1 VLCVMCTLLV
11 KRVLLSV
18 GFFSARLY
26 FIFLVLGLGFIFLHW
41 GIHIPLEI
49 VLPMLA
55 WTIGFSWFLQ
65 KDLKPVSASH
75 ALAGDPYG
83 HPKIKWIA
91 SLVRCT
97 LIYSEPLVRK
107 PVWIG
112 RGAAWTAEHSNALH
126 DGREPAEALNC
137 APARQFGAKKVEMDP
152 RLLSRNGLALGS
164 PGSGKTQLLLL
175 LAEAAQER
183 GESVWLID
191 PKGSARLYQRLREGA
206 ARAGRPFFALIPQR
220 AEESVQY
227 DPLRHCLSGIDI
239 ATRLVS
245 LIPGDEQ
252 DVFKHFCWGVLV
264 TLTEAMFMLGERPSI
279 AALSAVLPEAGECLL
294 PRVEHYLEGT
304 VGHPYRGTSSGAFA
318 GERCERRKGTFLA
331 TKNALEALVKHDR
344 THYKKMIVPLRSVFE
359 LLCRGS
365 LGQVLGAERAYDSMP
380 LSLDVS
386 VARHQQ
392 ATVYIGL
399 DALVNPHIA
408 KAMASLI
415 LEDIAA
421 DASRGIAQCLTV
433 PPQLLLVDEAGEV
446 ACEALLQLLGKGREC
461 GVQTWFA
468 VQTLS
473 DLEWRLGGAAAA
485 RVAEGNAGAWFLFR
499 QLDAISRRESER
511 RLGTLPIA
519 RRSASLGTS
528 FMRRGGNHYE
538 SDSVSDGFT
547 RETVPR
553 IPEAVFS
560 CLEDLECFAHFPD
573 GSLFHLRL
581 PVSF

>member
-1 VLCVMCTLLV
+1 MV
-11 KRVLLSV
+11 
-18 GFFSARLY
+18 FFA
-26 FIFLVLGLGFIFLHW
+26 LGLAFTSLHW
-41 GIHIPLEI
+41 AIKIPLEI
-49 VLPMLA
+49 VLPMLV
-55 WTIGFSWFLQ
+55 WTMVFSLFLQ
-65 KDLKPVSASH
+65 KELKPVSAWH
-75 ALAGDPYG
+75 ALATDPNGHPNG
-83 HPKIKWIA
+83 HPKIKRI
-91 SLVRCT
+91 SFLPRIT
-97 LIYSEPLVRK
+97 LTYSEPLVRK

-112 RGAAWTAEHSNALH
+112 RGASWTAEHSHALH
-126 DGREPAEALNC
+126 DGREPAEALNFG
-137 APARQFGAKKVEMDP
+137 PARQSRAKKVEMDP

-175 LAEAAQER
+175 LAQAAQKR

-191 PKGSARLYQRLREGA
+191 PKGSAQLYQRLREGA
-206 ARAGRPFFALIPQR
+206 LRAGRPFFALIPQR

-227 DPLRHCLSGIDI
+227 DPLRNCLSGTDV

-252 DVFKHFCWGVLV
+252 DVFKHFCWGVVL
-264 TLTEAMFMLGERPSI
+264 TLAEAFLLLGEHPSI
-279 AALSAVLPEAGECLL
+279 AALSAALPEAGERLL
-294 PRVEHYLEGT
+294 PRVVNYLEGAA
-304 VGHPYRGTSSGAFA
+304 GHPLTETSAESSSGVGVKQGMGAW
-318 GERCERRKGTFLA
+318 LA
-331 TKNALEALVKHDR
+331 TKNALEALVNHDR
-344 THYKKMIVPLRSVFE
+344 THYQKMIVPLRSVFE

-365 LGQVLGAERAYDSMP
+365 LGQVLGTEQTCDRRS

-386 VARHQQ
+386 VARQQ
-392 ATVYIGL
+392 HATVYIGL
-399 DALVNPHIA
+399 DALVNPLVA

-421 DASRGIAQCLTV
+421 DAARGIARSLSA

-468 VQTLS
+468 IQTLS

-499 QLDAISRRESER
+499 QLDAVSRRESER

-528 FMRRGGNHYE
+528 SMRRMGSHYE

-560 CLEDLECFAHFPD
+560 CLEDLECFAHLPD

-581 PVSF
+581 NVSF